1 MANKRIAVLGLGHI
15 GSLVAAELKKYEQRG
30 TGLLNPDVT
39 VQTLQ
44 YDLTTGYDFSDQ
56 SVIEKCLDTADAVIA
71 TTPYMFNEAI
81 AREAARRNIAYFDV
95 TEDVH
100 TTDIIKELDNTSPMI
115 PQCGLA
121 PGMVS
126 ILANKMASTFD
137 TVEKIEV
144 RVGAIPQ
151 TPNNHMRY
159 NFTWSTIGLINEYCN
174 ECEEAVDGKL
184 VRSPALE
191 KEERIVLSGMEL
203 EAATTSGGIGTLAK
217 SWVSKAKNVNYKTL
231 RYPGHFQ
238 YMRFLRDDLGMKDNK
253 HSFEEIFN
261 NSIPRIENDL
271 VVIIIFVTGL
281 RDGKLVQESYDKL
294 ILPLNNY
301 TAIQLAT
308 ACGLLSVVDVWL
320 TDQINTKGFTTQEEI
335 NFDIVSKSKYSK
347 VYISTQS

>member
-1 MANKRIAVLGLGHI
+1 MANKRIAILGLGHI
-15 GSLVAAELKKYEQRG
+15 GSLVAAELKKYEQVS
-30 TGLLNPDVT
+30 TGLLNPNVT
-39 VQTLQ
+39 VQTLP
-44 YDLTTGYDFSDQ
+44 YDLTTGHDFSDPA
-56 SVIEKCLDTADAVIA
+56 VIEKCLDTADAVIA

-81 AREAARRNIAYFDV
+81 AKEAARRNIAYFDV

-100 TTDIIKELDNTSPMI
+100 TTDIIKELDNTSPMV

-137 TVEKIEV
+137 AVDKIEI
-144 RVGAIPQ
+144 RVGALPQ

-174 ECEEAVDGKL
+174 ECDELVDGNL
-184 VRSPALE
+184 VRSAALG
-191 KEERIVLSGMEL
+191 KEERIVLNGMEL
-203 EAATTSGGIGTLAK
+203 EAATTSGGIGTLAA
-217 SWVSKAKNVNYKTL
+217 SWATKAKNVNYKTL

-238 YMRFLRDDLGMKDNK
+238 YMRFLRDDLGMKEHKQD
-253 HSFEEIFN
+253 FEKIFN
-261 NSIPRIENDL
+261 TSVPRVKNDL
-271 VVIIIFVTGL
+271 VVIIIFITGL
-281 RDGKLVQESYDKL
+281 KDGKLVQESYDKL
-294 ILPLNNY
+294 VLPLNGY

-320 TDQINTKGFTTQEEI
+320 ADQIDTKGFTAQEDI
-335 NFDIVSKSKYSK
+335 SFDTVAKSKYSK